1 MVFDPWS
8 GQTKDYKIGICCNSK
23 EQKEAWNP
31 NNVFLSVAIC
41 QPTDCFFSEL
51 ALKYLTW

>member
-1 MVFDPWS
+1 MVFDKHKTYIIPI
-8 GQTKDYKIGICCNSK
+8 TKDYKIGICCNSK

-41 QPTDCFFSEL
+41 QPTEL